1 MYQNADKT
9 EFTSFNQ
16 EQETVL
22 KSVDNK
28 DIKKVDN
35 FKYLGALIGN
45 NKALGWKSCNKL
57 NNVWQPSLSKSLTLS
72 IFLALVKSGFLYGS
86 ESWTLAKGLEKDL
99 DGTYT
104 RFLRMDFNV
113 SWSEHLT
120 NSELYSNLSK
130 VSLKIGPRKLKLSGN
145 CVRHPEEIAF
155 AIRLYFM
162 ANIKRMTK

>member
-1 MYQNADKT
+1 M
-9 EFTSFNQ
+9 
-16 EQETVL
+16 
-22 KSVDNK
+22 
-28 DIKKVDN
+28 
-35 FKYLGALIGN
+35 
-45 NKALGWKSCNKL
+45 
-57 NNVWQPSLSKSLTLS
+57 
-72 IFLALVKSGFLYGS
+72 FLALVKCGFLYGS
-86 ESWTLAKGLEKDL
+86 ESWTLAKGLEKNL
-99 DGTYT
+99 GGTYT

>member
-1 MYQNADKT
+1 M
-9 EFTSFNQ
+9 
-16 EQETVL
+16 
-22 KSVDNK
+22 
-28 DIKKVDN
+28 
-35 FKYLGALIGN
+35 
-45 NKALGWKSCNKL
+45 
-57 NNVWQPSLSKSLTLS
+57 
-72 IFLALVKSGFLYGS
+72 VKSGFLYGS
-86 ESWTLAKGLEKDL
+86 ESWTLAKGLEKDIH
-99 DGTYT
+99 GTYT

-162 ANIKRMTK
+162 AKIKRMTK